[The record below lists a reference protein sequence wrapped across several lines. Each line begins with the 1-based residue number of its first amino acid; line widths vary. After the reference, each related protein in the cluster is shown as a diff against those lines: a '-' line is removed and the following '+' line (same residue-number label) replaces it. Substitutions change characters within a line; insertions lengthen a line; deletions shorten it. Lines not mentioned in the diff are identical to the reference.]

1 MVARISIPGS
11 TSVFHFTVNGCSDDM
26 RVVQFS
32 GTEGMSSPFEFH
44 LKLAC
49 ENHSLDFS
57 DVVGKTALLTL
68 LGERAPR
75 FVHGIVCRFEQ
86 VNELHR
92 HAIYHA
98 TLVPQQWRL
107 RHRHDCRIF
116 QDLKTQD
123 ILKKV
128 FESAGI
134 ASDHFRFSLTSTYEP
149 RNYCVQYRESDW
161 AFVSR
166 LMEEDGIF
174 YFFEHH
180 EDKHVLVM
188 GDSASASKPISGGE
202 LLPFRRPTGFVI
214 DEEHVQRFRFT
225 EEIQPGTVSLRDFNF
240 KKPDLSMHADG
251 KAPVDADLEVYDYP
265 GEYQHPG
272 EGSSAKGKSLAR
284 LRLEE
289 WQAARKVGQG
299 ESDCERF
306 CPGSLFSMSEHS
318 RADYNARYLLTQVGH
333 YGQQSQVLEEES
345 SGGT

>member
-98 TLVPQQWRL
+98 TLVPQLWRL

-149 RNYCVQYRESDW
+149 RDYCVQYRESDLGLRQP
-161 AFVSR
+161 A
-166 LMEEDGIF
+166 DGRGR
-174 YFFEHH
+174 H
-180 EDKHVLVM
+180 
-188 GDSASASKPISGGE
+188 
-202 LLPFRRPTGFVI
+202 LLFLRAPVRTNTSWSWGTARRPASPSPGANCCPSGAPRASSSTRSMS
-214 DEEHVQRFRFT
+214 QRFRFT
-225 EEIQPGTVSLRDFNF
+225 EEIRTRKVSLRDYNF

-251 KAPVDADLEVYDYP
+251 KAPRGCGPRGV
-265 GEYQHPG
+265 
-272 EGSSAKGKSLAR
+272 
-284 LRLEE
+284 
-289 WQAARKVGQG
+289 
-299 ESDCERF
+299 
-306 CPGSLFSMSEHS
+306 
-318 RADYNARYLLTQVGH
+318 
-333 YGQQSQVLEEES
+333 
-345 SGGT
+345 